1 MPFTYTAGERIARGL
16 GVLAPACPRWW
27 TAEGH
32 RPIDP
37 DAIDLADPE
46 HAGILAAI
54 YGSHEKGLRVLHVPP
69 DLAPEFGFA
78 ALDARDAAELNPGW
92 RLTIITSRGE
102 HHSRP
107 PH

>member
-1 MPFTYTAGERIARGL
+1 M
-16 GVLAPACPRWW
+16 
-27 TAEGH
+27 
-32 RPIDP
+32 
-37 DAIDLADPE
+37 
-46 HAGILAAI
+46 
-54 YGSHEKGLRVLHVPP
+54 LHVPP